1 MILANEK
8 GFTLLEMM
16 LIVFLI
22 GVLSAIAVPRLEPL
36 FSRNKLRGST
46 SSVTSTLYLARM
58 KAINEGANHGVEF
71 FADGTFDIVRDPF
84 GTPEAIGASYR
95 LDEGISFAEVSFVN
109 WLAVF
114 NEQGQIDKNCL
125 FEGETLGVIRI
136 TDGAADT
143 TRVEITMISG
153 RIKEY
158 N

>member
-22 GVLSAIAVPRLEPL
+22 GVLGAIAVPRMDLL
-36 FSRNKLRGST
+36 FSKNKLRGST
-46 SSVTSTLYLARM
+46 SSVTTTLYLARM

-71 FADGTFDIVRDPF
+71 FEDGTFDIVRDPF
-84 GTPEAIGASYR
+84 GTPEVIGTSYR
-95 LDEGISFAEVSFVN
+95 LDEGISFVEVSFVN

-153 RIKEY
+153 RIKEF